1 MPLFLTS
8 ADACWSLPGIIIQTA
23 VGRLFRPVAFGAPL
37 ANRNGAASNGFKD
50 CLLSFLHFGFPLQHP
65 RDKEKEDR
73 LYSSYDSQRSILCCD
88 GLFSDLV

>member
-50 CLLSFLHFGFPLQHP
+50 CLLSFLHFGSPLQHP
-65 RDKEKEDR
+65 RDKEKRSFVLLLR
-73 LYSSYDSQRSILCCD
+73 LSAKYFVLRWIVS
-88 GLFSDLV
+88 